1 MVVLKNKALL
11 SITLAVLM
19 AAGLLV
25 AGLMAL
31 VEPAEAAFPGQNG
44 KIAFTSARD
53 NNDEIYTM
61 NTTGGALDRLTNNP
75 QSDVDPDW
83 QSLPTGGGGGTPGGT
98 PSGCTKSG
106 TSGNDTLI
114 GTSGA
119 DKICGLGG
127 NDTLRGRGSNLG
139 PC

>member
-75 QSDVDPDW
+75 QSDEEPAWSPDGNRTAFASNRDGNFEIYTIPSTPLAEHW
-83 QSLPTGGGGGTPGGT
+83 IASPTILRPTLGPTG
-98 PSGCTKSG
+98 
-106 TSGNDTLI
+106 
-114 GTSGA
+114 
-119 DKICGLGG
+119 
-127 NDTLRGRGSNLG
+127 LRTATR
-139 PC
+139 